1 MGMFRLSCVRPD
13 PGGECDGYSET
24 ESEDGSIGCFSC
36 VRPIKDRSEP
46 GFCEDYGSESEA
58 GKIYLSEAER
68 RNASEQAAQSDSCI
82 AKAHVFKLTELIDA
96 TNRFNP
102 DRVIGEG
109 SLGRGYKGVLEDGQ
123 EVAVKRFNKQVD
135 LLAELRILSC
145 IEHFN
150 IIKMIGYCDIGKEH
164 YIVYE
169 YMKERSLNLHLHDLP
184 PGNKSLDWKT
194 RMKIAEGV
202 AKALEY
208 LHNKKLP
215 PIIYGGLKTTGILLD
230 ENYNPKL
237 SDFSCINHVARSG
250 YTGEHEKL
258 PYGYIATELFFTSRV
273 SFKSDVYSFGV
284 VLLELI
290 SGRKAIDR
298 TRTSGEIC
306 MALWARRL
314 LRSKKF
320 KEIADPLMK
329 GQYPYRGLVQA
340 LGLVEICI
348 HRNPNKRPPIAE
360 VVTTLLKIASQIYE
374 EERGT
379 TEATVQ
385 RKLVNVLQPCC
396 RTQVVG

>member
-36 VRPIKDRSEP
+36 VRPIKDKSEP
-46 GFCEDYGSESEA
+46 AEFCEDYESQSKD

-68 RNASEQAAQSDSCI
+68 RIASEQAAQSDSCF
-82 AKAHVFKLTELIDA
+82 AKA
-96 TNRFNP
+96 R
-102 DRVIGEG
+102 
-109 SLGRGYKGVLEDGQ
+109 
-123 EVAVKRFNKQVD
+123 EVAVKRFNKQAD

-145 IEHFN
+145 IEHSN
-150 IIKMIGYCDIGKEH
+150 LIKMIGYCDIGKEH

-208 LHNKKLP
+208 LHNQKLP

-237 SDFSCINHVARSG
+237 SDFSCVNHVARSG

-314 LRSKKF
+314 LGSKKF
-320 KEIADPLMK
+320 KEIADPGMK

-348 HRNPNKRPPIAE
+348 HRNPNKRPPTAE
-360 VVTTLLKIASQIYE
+360 VVITLSKIASQIYE
-374 EERGT
+374 EERCT
-379 TEATVQ
+379 TESGVQ
-385 RKLVNVLQPCC
+385 WKLVNLLHQPCC
-396 RTQVVG
+396 RTQVVV

>member
-1 MGMFRLSCVRPD
+1 MGVFRLSCVRPD
-13 PGGECDGYSET
+13 PGGESDGYSET
-24 ESEDGSIGCFSC
+24 ESEDGSMGCFSC

-46 GFCEDYGSESEA
+46 GFCEDYGSQSKA

-68 RNASEQAAQSDSCI
+68 RIASEQAAQSDSCI
-82 AKAHVFKLTELIDA
+82 AKAHVFEPTELIVA
-96 TNRFNP
+96 TNTFNL

-109 SLGRGYKGVLEDGQ
+109 RLGRVYKGFLEDGQ
-123 EVAVKRFNKQVD
+123 EVAVKRFNKQ
-135 LLAELRILSC
+135 AELRILSC
-145 IEHFN
+145 VEHSN

-169 YMKERSLNLHLHDLP
+169 YMKKRSLSLHLHVLP

-208 LHNKKLP
+208 LHNQKLP

-237 SDFSCINHVARSG
+237 SDFSCVNHVA
-250 YTGEHEKL
+250 L
-258 PYGYIATELFFTSRV
+258 AYGYIATELFFSSRV
-273 SFKSDVYSFGV
+273 SFKSDHSFGV

-290 SGRKAIDR
+290 SGRKAIDI

-306 MALWARRL
+306 MALWARPL
-314 LRSKKF
+314 LRGKKF
-320 KEIADPLMK
+320 KEVADPLMK

-340 LGLVEICI
+340 LGLVEMCI

-360 VVTTLLKIASQIYE
+360 VLTTLSKIASQTYE
-374 EERGT
+374 EERCA
-379 TEATVQ
+379 TEAGVQ
-385 RKLVNVLQPCC
+385 RKLVNLLHQPCC